1 MVDPTKEPSLVPVQ
15 EQEMGE
21 KAYNLLRS
29 RELHDYQGMKVTE
42 TVEKP
47 HGTVSSKIE
56 VTKADGST
64 VEVSADD
71 PMYKFV
77 TADGKEITVSVGTVQ
92 HIDGLHFKAEDLG
105 SVFDYSSMDEL
116 MEDLANKIPGDVT
129 SRPKVVRVSVE
140 MGKHMGN
147 EGLASL
153 QELVESGVV
162 SEQDVALAEEV
173 RQQVYE
179 LNKSGD
185 AAAKAQFI
193 KTFKADHPESKI
205 QFQTVRSGVIVPV
218 VDTPN
223 RPTTKLFMMFGPAD
237 SGKALWTAAP
247 GRDMPL
253 HPDPK
258 QHQLSGSFDEQTFS
272 DSAKAWFDTAML
284 SGK

>member
-1 MVDPTKEPSLVPVQ
+1 MADPTKEPSLVPAQ
-15 EQEMGE
+15 EREMGE
-21 KAYNLLRS
+21 QAYKLMRS
-29 RELHDYQGMKVTE
+29 RELHDYQAMRVTA

-47 HGTVSSKIE
+47 HGTVPSKIE
-56 VTKADGST
+56 VTKADGSS

-77 TADGKEITVSVGTVQ
+77 TSDGTEIAVSVGTAQ
-92 HIDGLHFKAEDLG
+92 HIDELHFRAEDLG
-105 SVFDYSSMDEL
+105 SVFEYPSMDAL
-116 MEDLANKIPGDVT
+116 MQDVADKLPGDIA
-129 SRPKVVRVSVE
+129 SRPGVATVSVE
-140 MGKHMGN
+140 MGKSMGT

-153 QELVESGVV
+153 TELVEGGILSD
-162 SEQDVALAEEV
+162 QDLTLAEAV

-185 AAAKAQFI
+185 AAAKVSFVEQFR
-193 KTFKADHPESKI
+193 ADHPESKV

-223 RPTTKLFMMFGPAD
+223 RPTTRLFMMFGPAGA
-237 SGKALWTAAP
+237 GKAMWTAAP
-247 GRDMPL
+247 GRDMPR

-258 QHQLSGSFDEQTFS
+258 QHQLGGSFDKKTFS
-272 DSAKAWFDTAML
+272 ESAKAWFDTAML